1 MKITFTPKTH
11 LGKWTVGLI
20 IAFFIFLAVFF
31 MFMNLGER
39 GEATFCSNL
48 KLCLPMV
55 TAALCGVLSFFTG
68 IVSVIKKKERSV
80 LVYLSTLLGGFIL
93 FWVSAEIMFPH

>member
-1 MKITFTPKTH
+1 MKITFTPKTN

-31 MFMNLGER
+31 MFVNLGER
-39 GEATFCSNL
+39 GGMAFCSNL

-55 TAALCGVLSFFTG
+55 TAAIFGILSFFTG
-68 IVSVIKKKERSV
+68 IVGIIRKKERSM
-80 LVYLSTLLGGFIL
+80 LVYLSTLLGGFVL
-93 FWVSAEIMFPH
+93 FWVFSEVMSPH